1 MAKREK
7 TVKVATSLG
16 ELVFFN
22 DDAGEIKV
30 QLSGAGNKGIV
41 AVIPKK
47 EIGKIVDYLKEFK

>member
-7 TVKVATSLG
+7 TVKVATTQG

-22 DDAGEIKV
+22 DTEGEVKV
-30 QLSGAGNKGIV
+30 QLAGAANKGIV

-47 EIGKIVDYLKEFK
+47 EIGKLVDYLKELK